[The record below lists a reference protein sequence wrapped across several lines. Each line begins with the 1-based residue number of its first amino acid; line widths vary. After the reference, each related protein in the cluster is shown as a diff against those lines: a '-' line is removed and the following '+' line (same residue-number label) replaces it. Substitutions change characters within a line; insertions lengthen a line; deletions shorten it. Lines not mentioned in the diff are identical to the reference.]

1 MKTFFIFL
9 SVGTSRDVLLKAMT
23 LKKIKTM
30 TGILIVRSALNYD
43 EKERKKKNFDSFS
56 VSFFLSYFIDLNLNC
71 YNKMLNEF

>member
-43 EKERKKKNFDSFS
+43 EKERKKKTLIPFPFLFS
-56 VSFFLSYFIDLNLNC
+56 SLIL
-71 YNKMLNEF
+71 